1 MLVFLCCGCLKQ
13 FGPETM
19 TITSNISVQNDNLVV
34 QGKTILTKI
43 PDNIILT
50 PVAGAGSDSGA
61 FIGAT
66 FEQSKSLHVF
76 PIGVLE

>member
-1 MLVFLCCGCLKQ
+1 
-13 FGPETM
+13 M

-50 PVAGAGSDSGA
+50 PVTGAGFVSGA